1 MPTFAYEARDAAGAR
16 VAGTVDAASEVA
28 ALNDLQSR
36 GLSPTRLAERAAP
49 RVRGVGA
56 RALANSY
63 RQLGDLL
70 RAGVPLM
77 RSLRLLGRG
86 KANPRLAAAWSSV
99 ADGVQDGERLA
110 DAMARHPAIFPDVQ
124 VAMVR
129 AGERG
134 GFLEDVFARLA
145 SFIENQAE
153 MRSKVVGN
161 LIYPVILLSVGFGI
175 VIAALVFFVPK
186 FKKFHVKG
194 EMPAATRFLMGVSD
208 LLVERWPLILLALAA
223 LAVLAWWAWRR
234 PALQRR
240 VRDAELRVPQYGSLV
255 RAVCVA
261 RFTRV
266 LGTLLANGIP
276 LLQAMTIARDAAGHP
291 RLVDSVDHAI
301 DAVRSGEP
309 LAEPLAQSGF
319 FEPDVVE
326 MISVGES
333 SNNLPSVLGGVADTL
348 EKRVD
353 RTLAVAVKLMEPA
366 LLLFLATVVLSI
378 FLALVLPMLQLGG
391 QA

>member
-28 ALNDLQSR
+28 ALNDLQAR

-134 GFLEDVFARLA
+134 GFLDDVFARLA

>member
-28 ALNDLQSR
+28 ALNDLQAR

>member
-1 MPTFAYEARDAAGAR
+1 VPTFAYEARDAAGAR

-28 ALNDLQSR
+28 ALNDLQAR

>member
-16 VAGTVDAASEVA
+16 IAGTVDAATEVA
-28 ALNDLQSR
+28 ALNELQSR
-36 GLSPTRLAERAAP
+36 GLAPTRVAERAAP

-86 KANPRLAAAWSSV
+86 KANPRLAAAWASV

-153 MRSKVVGN
+153 MRSKVIGN

-194 EMPAATRFLMGVSD
+194 EMPAATRFLMAVSD
-208 LLVERWPLILLALAA
+208 LLVERWPLILVALAA

-291 RLVDSVDHAI
+291 RLTDSVDHAI
-301 DAVRSGEP
+301 EAVRSGEP

>member
-1 MPTFAYEARDAAGAR
+1 VPTFAYEARDAAGAR

-134 GFLEDVFARLA
+134 GFLDDVFARLA

>member
-63 RQLGDLL
+63 RQIGDLL

>member
-1 MPTFAYEARDAAGAR
+1 VPTFAYEARDAAGAR

>member
-1 MPTFAYEARDAAGAR
+1 
-16 VAGTVDAASEVA
+16 
-28 ALNDLQSR
+28 
-36 GLSPTRLAERAAP
+36 
-49 RVRGVGA
+49 
-56 RALANSY
+56 
-63 RQLGDLL
+63 
-70 RAGVPLM
+70 
-77 RSLRLLGRG
+77 
-86 KANPRLAAAWSSV
+86 
-99 ADGVQDGERLA
+99 
-110 DAMARHPAIFPDVQ
+110 MARHPAIFPDVQ

>member
-134 GFLEDVFARLA
+134 GFLDDVFARLA

>member
-240 VRDAELRVPQYGSLV
+240 VRDAELREPQYGSLV

>member
-145 SFIENQAE
+145 PFIENQAE

>member
-86 KANPRLAAAWSSV
+86 KANPRLATAWSSV